1 MLYSEIAQT
10 NKDED
15 FLEHFGVKGMRW
27 GQRRQ
32 QETSGSTKNSGR
44 KLPKISNQTKI
55 ELGIGATALV
65 LGVVGGRKLRDVRYS
80 TAFREKAAWDAYFK
94 YPRG

>member
-27 GQRRQ
+27 GHRKQ
-32 QETSGSTKNSGR
+32 QETSGSGR
-44 KLPKISNQTKI
+44 KLPKVSNRTKVEI
-55 ELGIGATALV
+55 GIGATALV